1 MSCLRIS
8 GMSFNAGI
16 FYSGA
21 GFLACAYYDEQ
32 GKLHSWAKPAG
43 MQAYLQAGKLIV
55 KTMPFR
61 FVALII
67 ALLCLIIVPKIIP
80 TSWNGLPVY
89 TFFYLLFAGH
99 FLFPEPLKKY
109 HGAEHKVFSAKGR
122 ICTERLQ
129 AIKRADIRNRGCSTG
144 LVVVYFLSVFL
155 LSGSLSLFTPF
166 QQALMV
172 SSYAALAVVALYQLF
187 HRKPWLKG
195 LEKSV
200 LVLSY
205 WLQLH
210 VTTKE
215 PDENHLQCA
224 ISAYQQLGYVA
235 FPENIK
241 KRRLPRKENKGMAIA
256 DVSIIPIGTSSTS
269 VSAYVAYIQQVLD
282 HYEKEKQIR
291 YELTPMSTLIEA
303 ELPVL
308 FEVIQKIHEAPFEQG
323 ALRTATS
330 IRIDDRRD
338 QPLTMD
344 GKRKSVQEKRI
355 EQ

>member
-1 MSCLRIS
+1 
-8 GMSFNAGI
+8 MSFNVGI

-21 GFLACAYYDEQ
+21 GFLSCAYYDKQ
-32 GKLHSWAKPAG
+32 GKLHSWGKPAG
-43 MQAYLQAGKLIV
+43 MPAYLQAGKLIV

-61 FVALII
+61 FVVLFV
-67 ALLCLIIVPKIIP
+67 ALLCLIIGPKIVP
-80 TSWNGLPVY
+80 SGWNGLPVY

-109 HGAEHKVFSAKGR
+109 HGAEHKVFSARGR
-122 ICTERLQ
+122 ICTERLK

-155 LSGSLSLFTPF
+155 LSGGLSLFTPIE
-166 QQALMV
+166 QALMV
-172 SSYAALAVVALYQLF
+172 SSYAALAIVVFYQLF
-187 HRKPWLKG
+187 HRKPWLKWF
-195 LEKSV
+195 EKVV
-200 LVLSY
+200 LILSY

-215 PDENHLQCA
+215 PGEKHLQCA
-224 ISAYQQLGYVA
+224 IAAYQQLGYLA

-241 KRRLPRKENKGMAIA
+241 KRRLPQKENKRMAIA

-282 HYEKEKQIR
+282 SYRKEKQIR

-338 QPLTMD
+338 QPLTME